1 MLSLAVIV
9 YIIDVVKKKS
19 FVQLEKELDN
29 FFAYIAELLSMF

>member
-9 YIIDVVKKKS
+9 YSIDVVRKS